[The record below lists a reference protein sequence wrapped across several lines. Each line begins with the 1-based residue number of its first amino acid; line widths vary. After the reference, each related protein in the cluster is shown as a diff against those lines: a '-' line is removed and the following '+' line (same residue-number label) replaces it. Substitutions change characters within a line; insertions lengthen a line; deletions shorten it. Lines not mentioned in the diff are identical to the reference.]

1 MRLIHTSLFAAIAA
15 LGLTACNKPA
25 DTTPEATPAA
35 EATAA
40 QPTAESTPD
49 APPAMTS
56 EAHANHGA
64 AAELAPTKD
73 STVKGN
79 VTFSVV
85 DGKVHVK
92 GQVSGLKPNSEHGFH
107 IHEKGD
113 CGDNG
118 NASGGHFNP
127 AGGVHGKF
135 AAPGSHAGELPSLM
149 ADASGVARF
158 RVDVHSISLTD
169 GAANN
174 VIGRALVVH
183 RDRDDYTTQPAGNSG
198 PRIAC
203 AVIAKG

>member
-1 MRLIHTSLFAAIAA
+1 MSLHPRSLALVALAA
-15 LGLTACNKPA
+15 GLLAGCATMGGSGAVA
-25 DTTPEATPAA
+25 D
-35 EATAA
+35 
-40 QPTAESTPD
+40 
-49 APPAMTS
+49 
-56 EAHANHGA
+56 
-64 AAELAPTKD
+64 LAPTAAITPNPTMGK
-73 STVKGN
+73 
-79 VTFSVV
+79 VTFTSLE
-85 DGKVHVK
+85 H
-92 GQVSGLKPNSEHGFH
+92 GLRVAGEVRGLPPNTEHGFH

-135 AAPGSHAGELPSLM
+135 AAPGAHAGELPSLM
-149 ADASGVARF
+149 ADACGVSRLL
-158 RVDVHSISLTD
+158 VDVQSISMAD

-183 RDRDDYTTQPAGNSG
+183 RDRDDFTTQPAGNSG

>member
-1 MRLIHTSLFAAIAA
+1 MTSRFRSIALAAAAAGLLAGCAAMSGGPGAVADLVPTAAI
-15 LGLTACNKPA
+15 
-25 DTTPEATPAA
+25 TPN
-35 EATAA
+35 
-40 QPTAESTPD
+40 PTV
-49 APPAMTS
+49 
-56 EAHANHGA
+56 G
-64 AAELAPTKD
+64 K
-73 STVKGN
+73 
-79 VTFSVV
+79 VTFTPLE
-85 DGKVHVK
+85 H
-92 GQVSGLKPNSEHGFH
+92 GLRVAGEVRGLPPNTEHGFH

-183 RDRDDYTTQPAGNSG
+183 RDRDDFTTQPAGNSG

>member
-1 MRLIHTSLFAAIAA
+1 MSFRFRSAA
-15 LGLTACNKPA
+15 L
-25 DTTPEATPAA
+25 ATL
-35 EATAA
+35 
-40 QPTAESTPD
+40 
-49 APPAMTS
+49 
-56 EAHANHGA
+56 A
-64 AAELAPTKD
+64 AAALAGCATMGGSGAVADLAPTAAITPNPTMGK
-73 STVKGN
+73 
-79 VTFSVV
+79 VTFTTLE
-85 DGKVHVK
+85 H
-92 GQVSGLKPNSEHGFH
+92 GLRVAGEVRGLPPNTEHGFH

-158 RVDVHSISLTD
+158 RVDVHALSLTD

-183 RDRDDYTTQPAGNSG
+183 RDRDDFTTQPAGNSG

-203 AVIAKG
+203 AIIAKG

>member
-1 MRLIHTSLFAAIAA
+1 MSFRLPSTALAA
-15 LGLTACNKPA
+15 LAL
-25 DTTPEATPAA
+25 AA
-35 EATAA
+35 LAGCASMGS
-40 QPTAESTPD
+40 P
-49 APPAMTS
+49 
-56 EAHANHGA
+56 GA
-64 AAELAPTKD
+64 VAELAPTAAISPNPTIGK
-73 STVKGN
+73 
-79 VTFSVV
+79 VTFTPLDHGVRV
-85 DGKVHVK
+85 AGEVR
-92 GQVSGLKPNSEHGFH
+92 GLAPNSEQGFH

-158 RVDVHSISLTD
+158 RVDDHSISLTD

-174 VIGRALVVH
+174 VLGRALVVH

-203 AVIAKG
+203 AVISKG

>member
-1 MRLIHTSLFAAIAA
+1 MSFRLPSTALAA
-15 LGLTACNKPA
+15 LAL
-25 DTTPEATPAA
+25 AA
-35 EATAA
+35 LAGCASMGS
-40 QPTAESTPD
+40 P
-49 APPAMTS
+49 
-56 EAHANHGA
+56 GA
-64 AAELAPTKD
+64 VAELAPTAAISPNPTIGK
-73 STVKGN
+73 
-79 VTFSVV
+79 VTFTPLDHGVRV
-85 DGKVHVK
+85 AGEVR
-92 GQVSGLKPNSEHGFH
+92 GLAPNSEHGFH

-127 AGGVHGKF
+127 AGGIHGKF

-158 RVDVHSISLTD
+158 RVDDHSISLTD

-174 VIGRALVVH
+174 VLGRALVVH

-203 AVIAKG
+203 AVISKG

>member
-1 MRLIHTSLFAAIAA
+1 MTSRFRSIALAAATAGLLAGCASMSGGSSAVAGLVPTAAI
-15 LGLTACNKPA
+15 
-25 DTTPEATPAA
+25 TPN
-35 EATAA
+35 
-40 QPTAESTPD
+40 PT
-49 APPAMTS
+49 M
-56 EAHANHGA
+56 G
-64 AAELAPTKD
+64 K
-73 STVKGN
+73 
-79 VTFSVV
+79 VTFTPLE
-85 DGKVHVK
+85 H
-92 GQVSGLKPNSEHGFH
+92 GLRVAGEVRGLPPNTEHGFH

-118 NASGGHFNP
+118 HVSGGHFNP

-183 RDRDDYTTQPAGNSG
+183 RDRDDFTTQPAGNSG